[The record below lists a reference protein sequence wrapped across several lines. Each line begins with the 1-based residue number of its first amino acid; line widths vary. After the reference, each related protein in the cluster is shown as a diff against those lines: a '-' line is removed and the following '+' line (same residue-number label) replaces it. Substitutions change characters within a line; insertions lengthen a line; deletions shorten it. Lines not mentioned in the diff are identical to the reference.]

1 MSLIRSEGSG
11 DADLGFY
18 NGVAEQSC
26 KFVDGDGAYLERTPS
41 GAGNRKMWTTSMWYK
56 RTELGGGHYLFTSYG
71 ANDGIAAIYFQAD
84 QIFTYYDT
92 SGANPYGA
100 VGPSYFRDPN
110 AWMHIVWAVDAAN
123 TIHKI
128 WVNNVLIS
136 TDSSYYPPDYSYN
149 MNNTEVH
156 RIGEAAWGLGSY
168 DIDGYLS
175 HFVHIDG
182 QYLEPDSFAE
192 YKEGVWIPK
201 STSGLTFGTNGFQL
215 DFDQTGTGTASAST
229 IGADTSGNDHHWT
242 SNGLSSSDSN
252 MPDCPE
258 NNWCILNEAYTSN
271 NDTYSEGNLAYTCV
285 SGKLST
291 ASFAMPSGKWYCEVR
306 SVYSGFSS
314 DNMYIGVFPSEK
326 GYVDYPWNFMRCL
339 NQDGGGYASDSS
351 YDSDGTHGT
360 WSSGT
365 VLGMTYDSSN
375 GQLKM
380 YKDDGSGGKTLLAT
394 LTESAFVG
402 KDTYFAH
409 SGVFASGSAS
419 GVWNFG
425 QDGTFSGNET
435 AQGNTDENGVGNFF
449 MPVPDGFLALC
460 AKNLD
465 EPTIGPNSTTQTDDH
480 FEPTLYTS
488 GNIGSGGTQ
497 NVTNVNFQPDLVWL
511 KNRDSGSTSH
521 TLFDSSRSTG
531 GNNYHIATDGYAAQ
545 VGANSQYGYLS
556 AFNSNGFTLTGGST
570 NANYVNQS
578 TDKYVAYN
586 WKANGGTTTTND
598 ASATGVGSIDSVYQ
612 ANTTA
617 GFSIVTHTGTGSAG
631 TIAHGLGAKPA
642 LMITK
647 GLANGYHF
655 FMYNHSSG
663 AEKALLMNTTDGE
676 DSYSTIYNDTEPTST
691 VFSVGTGTGTNGSG
705 IDYINYLFAEVEG
718 FSKFG
723 PYTGNGSSNGPF
735 IYTGFRP
742 AWVVTKRTSSTG
754 NWYMND
760 SARSPLNPTDS
771 YGDNLY
777 VELANAESGNGMDIL
792 SNGFKIRNT
801 DASQNYSTASY
812 IYMAFA
818 EMPWKYALAR

>member
-1 MSLIRSEGSG
+1 MTLIRSEGSG

-26 KFVDGDGAYLERTPS
+26 KFVDGDGAYLQRTPS
-41 GAGNRKMWTTSMWYK
+41 SAGNRKMWTTSMWYK
-56 RTELGGGHYLFTSYG
+56 RTEIGGSHYLFT
-71 ANDGIAAIYFQAD
+71 NDSGSGNNDITALYFESD
-84 QIFTYYDT
+84 QLMTYYDT
-92 SGANPYGA
+92 TGTNPYGA
-100 VGPSYFRDPN
+100 VGPTYFRDTN

-123 TIHKI
+123 TEHKV
-128 WVNNVLIS
+128 WVNNVLVS
-136 TDSSYYPPDYSYN
+136 TDTGKYPPNYSYN
-149 MNNTEVH
+149 MNNTAIH

-192 YKEGVWIPK
+192 EKEGVWIPK
-201 STSGLTFGTNGFQL
+201 DTSGLTFGTNGFQL
-215 DFDQTGTGTASAST
+215 DFKQTGTGTASAST

-242 SNGLSSSDSN
+242 TVGLSSSDSN
-252 MPDCPE
+252 YPDCPE
-258 NNWCILNEAYTSN
+258 NNWCILNDAYTA
-271 NDTYSEGNLAYTCV
+271 NDDALSEGNTYFIGTNGSLTT
-285 SGKLST
+285 S
-291 ASFAMPSGKWYCEVR
+291 SFAMPSGKWYCEVR
-306 SVYSGFSS
+306 STVSG
-314 DNMYIGVFPSEK
+314 NTNTYIGIWPGEK
-326 GYVDYPWNFMRCL
+326 GYVSYPWNFTRSI
-339 NQDGGGYASDSS
+339 NQAGGGYSSDSN
-351 YDSDGTHGT
+351 YDSAGTYGT

-365 VLGMTYDSSN
+365 VLGLSYDSSN
-375 GQLKM
+375 GQFKM
-380 YKDDGSGGKTLLAT
+380 YKDDGSGGKTDVGT
-394 LTESAFVG
+394 ITESAFIG
-402 KDTYFAH
+402 KDISFAVSNAIATGGC
-409 SGVFASGSAS
+409 SGFF
-419 GVWNFG
+419 NFG

-435 AQGNTDENGVGNFF
+435 AQGNTDGNGVGNFF

-460 AKNLD
+460 AKNLA
-465 EPTIGPNSTTQTDDH
+465 EPTIGPNSATQANDH
-480 FEPTLYTS
+480 FEATLYTS

-511 KNRDSGSTSH
+511 KNRDSDDTEH

-531 GNNYHIATDGYAAQ
+531 GNNYHIATSNSNAQ

-647 GLANGYHF
+647 GLSSGYHLF
-655 FMYNHSSG
+655 VYNHSSG
-663 AEKALLMNTTDGE
+663 AEKALIMNTDAEE
-676 DSYSTIYNDTEPTST
+676 DSYSTTYNDTEPTST
-691 VFSVGTGTGTNGSG
+691 VFSVGTATATNGDG
-705 IDYINYLFAEVEG
+705 INYINYLFAEVEG

-723 PYTGNGSSNGPF
+723 PYTGNGSANGPF

-742 AWVVTKRTSSTG
+742 AWVVTKRTSNTG
-754 NWYMND
+754 NWYIND

-777 VELANAESGNGMDIL
+777 AEINNGESGNGMDIL

-801 DASQNYSTASY
+801 DASQNTSTATY

-818 EMPWKYALAR
+818 EMPWKYARAR